1 MKTKKCSRKRSNPA
15 KLWKRLVLA
24 AQAGNKLAIKILCK
38 AFKPLIKKEAR
49 NPFIFQVLGEDAENT
64 AWVLFLDFVMNY
76 KDKKFLVLPG
86 VIKKYLHY
94 ELMHVAYPRSKN
106 SVVAALWL
114 DETDQDGQPL
124 HDIANNELVDN
135 HVNDQNHIQN
145 LLKHLTPKQRDVI
158 EATILGYQTLD
169 EYRLQK
175 GLTFTTVYL
184 HQQRGLKK
192 LKKIIMKSKMNIN
205 F

>member
-94 ELMHVAYPRSKN
+94 SLLHKAFPETKISVDVKLVEDATMLVSAKAAAQNPIADTVCDKAYIDELLASLTEKQK
-106 SVVAALWL
+106 
-114 DETDQDGQPL
+114 DIIL
-124 HDIANNELVDN
+124 H
-135 HVNDQNHIQN
+135 
-145 LLKHLTPKQRDVI
+145 
-158 EATILGYQTLD
+158 TIIKDKSLE
-169 EYRLQK
+169 EYRLQHNISFK
-175 GLTFTTVYL
+175 VAYARQKAALL
-184 HQQRGLKK
+184 K
-192 LKKIIMKSKMNIN
+192 LKQVLEKHK
-205 F
+205 